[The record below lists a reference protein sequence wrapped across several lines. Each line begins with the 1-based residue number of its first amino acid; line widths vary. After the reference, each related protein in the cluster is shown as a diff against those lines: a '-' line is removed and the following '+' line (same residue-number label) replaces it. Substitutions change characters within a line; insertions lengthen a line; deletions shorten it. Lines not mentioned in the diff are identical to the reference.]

1 MTVIKDPTPKSRL
14 SILPDDP
21 IRNENIFGDFRF
33 PFITKLSFVP
43 LLRHWEGL
51 VRSGQPTQAFI
62 AKEIKRRIQ
71 EAPALQK
78 AINNTKILERY
89 PELVTLMLAPLF
101 PSAPGVDSLG
111 RVFKPLDI
119 RSIYRT
125 PGFDALIHNNPYEH
139 FLLDKCPEECIANS
153 IYASY
158 CLVLNAHYGY
168 QLPIENNYNLSVQLV
183 NSGLIRHYKCV
194 NNLNFMDVVVVKPL
208 PKLTD
213 SKIQDLLSTP
223 LDYEK
228 WLQAIPPEHFEF
240 HGLIADTMT
249 DITEEMSI
257 SQLKNQLLHKSAF
270 GGRQRIEELE
280 QSLRSYLALPD
291 LRLGLSALDDSG
303 SLCIAYKYQIEYLLY
318 ANERETDN
326 PFLDEGSI
334 YHKVLTQKKPLLLQD
349 ISHYEDPTKAEVA
362 LINDGY
368 RSVLAYPLLDKNQQ
382 LIGLLE
388 IASGEARA
396 INDLKAM
403 KIAEIIPL
411 FEMAILRRR
420 DELDNQIEAII
431 REKYTS
437 LHPSV
442 EWKFIENAYY
452 IWQDRMEHKGESL
465 PQNISFKKVSPFY
478 GQSDIVSSTTLRNKA
493 VQADLE
499 DNLSMADRLLRDCIL
514 HTPLPVLDQ
523 FLFKIGQQLEGLK
536 LDFTSARESKLVEFI
551 HAELHPLLTQLAED
565 IPQLQ
570 EQIGAYF
577 KELDPTSG
585 VLYNRRRGYE
595 KSVAMI
601 NDALVRRLQKEQE
614 KAQTLV
620 PHYFEKYKTD
630 GIEFDMYAGQSLL
643 RTGTFSNLHL
653 QNLRIWQL
661 EALCK
666 LTRET
671 AMIRPKL
678 PVPLETAQMIF
689 VYGNAID
696 IHFRMDEKRFDVDGA
711 YNIRYE
717 IIKKRIDKALIAET
731 NERLRSPGT
740 ISIVYTNDNDR
751 QEYLEYLQ
759 FLTAKGWLEGEIED
773 LTLAKLQGVEGLRAL
788 RVNVNVEQVDKDPA

>member
-14 SILPDDP
+14 STIQDDP
-21 IRNENIFGDFRF
+21 IRNENIFGDFNF
-33 PFITKLSFVP
+33 PFTTKLSFVP

-51 VRSGQPTQAFI
+51 VKSNQPTQAFI

-71 EAPALQK
+71 EAPPLQK
-78 AINNTKILERY
+78 AVKNPKILERF
-89 PELVTLMLAPLF
+89 PELVNLMLAPLF
-101 PSAPGVDSLG
+101 PAAPGVESLG
-111 RVFKPLDI
+111 RVFKPMDL
-119 RSIYRT
+119 RSIYQT
-125 PGFDALIHNNPYEH
+125 PGFDALAPYEY
-139 FLLDKCPEECIANS
+139 FILNREPEECIANG

-158 CLVLNAHYGY
+158 CLLLNAHYDY
-168 QLPIENNYNLSVQLV
+168 QLPIENNYNVSVQLAD
-183 NSGLIRHYKCV
+183 SGLIRHYKCM

-213 SKIQDLLSTP
+213 SQIQNLLSTP
-223 LDYEK
+223 LAYKK
-228 WLQAIPPEHFEF
+228 WLQAIPPDHFEL
-240 HGLIADTMT
+240 HGIIADTMT

-291 LRLGLSALDDSG
+291 LRLGLTALDDSG
-303 SLCIAYKYQIEYLLY
+303 SLCIAYKYQIEYLLFT
-318 ANERETDN
+318 NETEADN
-326 PFLDEGSI
+326 PFLHKGSI
-334 YHKVLTQKKPLLLQD
+334 YNKVLNSKKPMLLQD
-349 ISHYEDPTKAEVA
+349 ISQYEDPTTAEVA

-368 RSVLAYPLLDKNQQ
+368 RSVLAYPLLDKDQQ

-388 IASGEARA
+388 VASGETRA
-396 INDLKAM
+396 INDLTAM

-420 DELDNQIEAII
+420 EELDNQIEAII

-442 EWKFIENAYY
+442 EWKFIENAYH
-452 IWQDRMEHKGESL
+452 IWQDRMEQGEEGL
-465 PQNISFKKVSPFY
+465 PQPISFKSVSPFY

-499 DNLSMADRLLRDCIL
+499 DNLKMAYGLLKDFTAL
-514 HTPLPVLDQ
+514 APLPVLDQ
-523 FLFKIGQQLEGLK
+523 FLFKIDQQLQGLK
-536 LDFTSARESKLVEFI
+536 QDFTSARESKLVEFI
-551 HAELHPLLTQLAED
+551 HIELHPLLKQIAED
-565 IPQLQ
+565 MPQLR
-570 EQIGAYF
+570 ERIEAYF

-585 VLYNRRRGYE
+585 VLYNRRRDYE

-601 NDALVRRLQKEQE
+601 NDTLVRRLQKEQD
-614 KAQTLV
+614 KAQALV

-653 QNLRIWQL
+653 RNLRIWQL
-661 EALCK
+661 TALCK

-671 AMIRPKL
+671 ALIRPKL

-717 IIKKRIDKALIAET
+717 IIKKRIDKALIAGT

-751 QEYLEYLQ
+751 KEYLEYLA
-759 FLTAKGWLEGEIED
+759 FLSAKGWLEGEVED

-788 RVNVNVEQVDKDPA
+788 RVKVNVELELKD

>member
-14 SILPDDP
+14 STLHDDQ

-33 PFITKLSFVP
+33 PFTTKLSFVP
-43 LLRHWEGL
+43 LLRHWKGL
-51 VRSGQPTQAFI
+51 LKSHQPTQVFI
-62 AKEIKRRIQ
+62 AKEIKRLIQ

-78 AINNTKILERY
+78 AINNPKILERY
-89 PELVTLMLAPLF
+89 PELVNLMLAPLF
-101 PSAPGVDSLG
+101 PAAPGVTSLG

-125 PGFDALIHNNPYEH
+125 PGFDALIHENPYER
-139 FLLDKCPEECIANS
+139 FLLDKTPEECIANS

-168 QLPIENNYNLSVQLV
+168 QLPIENNYVISVQLA
-183 NSGLIRHYKCV
+183 NSGLIRYYKCV

-208 PKLTD
+208 PKLKE
-213 SKIQDLLSTP
+213 SQIQDLLSTP
-223 LDYEK
+223 LDYKK
-228 WLQAIPPEHFEF
+228 WIKAIPPDHFEF
-240 HGLIADTMT
+240 HGIIADTMT

-303 SLCIAYKYQIEYLLY
+303 SLCIAYKYQIEYLLF
-318 ANERETDN
+318 ANEMEADN
-326 PFLDEGSI
+326 PFLHEGSM
-334 YHKVLTQKKPLLLQD
+334 YHKVLTTKKPLLLQD
-349 ISHYEDPTKAEVA
+349 ISQYEDPTKAEVA

-368 RSVLAYPLLDKNQQ
+368 RSVLAYPLLNKNQG

-388 IASGEARA
+388 IASGETMA

-420 DELDNQIEAII
+420 EELDNQIEAII

-452 IWQDRMEHKGESL
+452 IWQDRMERGEESL

-478 GQSDIVSSTTLRNKA
+478 GQSDIVSSTTLRNQA

-499 DNLSMADRLLRDCIL
+499 DNLKMAHSLLKDCIQQA
-514 HTPLPVLDQ
+514 HLPVLDQ
-523 FLFKIGQQLEGLK
+523 FLFKIDQQLEGLK
-536 LDFTSARESKLVEFI
+536 QDFTSARESKLVEFI
-551 HAELHPLLTQLAED
+551 HIELHPLLTQLAED
-565 IPQLQ
+565 LPQLKTR
-570 EQIGAYF
+570 IGAYF

-585 VLYNRRRGYE
+585 VLYNRRRDYE

-614 KAQTLV
+614 KAQNLV

-643 RTGTFSNLHL
+643 RTGTFSNLQL
-653 QNLRIWQL
+653 KNLRIWQL
-661 EALCK
+661 TALCK
-666 LTRET
+666 MTRET
-671 AMIRPKL
+671 ALIRPKL

-751 QEYLEYLQ
+751 KEYLEYLQ
-759 FLTAKGWLEGEIED
+759 FLRAKGWLEGEVED

-788 RVNVNVEQVDKDPA
+788 RVKVNVELED

>member
-14 SILPDDP
+14 STFHDDQ

-33 PFITKLSFVP
+33 PFTTKLSFVP

-51 VRSGQPTQAFI
+51 VKSGHPTQTFI
-62 AKEIKRRIQ
+62 AKEIKRLIQ

-78 AINNTKILERY
+78 AINNSKILERY
-89 PELVTLMLAPLF
+89 PELVNLMLAPLF
-101 PSAPGVDSLG
+101 PAAPGVASLG
-111 RVFKPLDI
+111 RVFKPMDL

-125 PGFDALIHNNPYEH
+125 PGFDALINEAPYER
-139 FLLDKCPEECIANS
+139 FILNRAPEECIANS

-168 QLPIENNYNLSVQLV
+168 QLPIENNYNISVQLA

-208 PKLTD
+208 PKLKD
-213 SKIQDLLSTP
+213 RQIQDLLSTP
-223 LDYEK
+223 LDHEK
-228 WLQAIPPEHFEF
+228 WLQAIPPDHFEF
-240 HGLIADTMT
+240 HGIIADTMT

-303 SLCIAYKYQIEYLLY
+303 SLCLAYKYQIEYLLF
-318 ANERETDN
+318 ANEMEADN
-326 PFLDEGSI
+326 PFLQEGSI
-334 YHKVLTQKKPLLLQD
+334 YNKVLSSKKPLLLQD
-349 ISHYEDPTKAEVA
+349 ISQYEDPTKAEVA

-368 RSVLAYPLLDKNQQ
+368 RSVLAYPLLNKNQE

-388 IASGEARA
+388 IASGETMA

-420 DELDNQIEAII
+420 EELDNQIEAII

-452 IWQDRMEHKGESL
+452 IWQDRMEQRGESL

-478 GQSDIVSSTTLRNKA
+478 GQSDIVSSTTLRNQA

-499 DNLSMADRLLRDCIL
+499 ENLKMAYDLLKDCNEQ
-514 HTPLPVLDQ
+514 TPLPVLDQ
-523 FLFKIGQQLEGLK
+523 FLFKINQQLVGLK
-536 LDFTSARESKLVEFI
+536 QDFTSARESKLVEFMHI
-551 HAELHPLLTQLAED
+551 ELHPLLTQLAAD
-565 IPQLQ
+565 IPILKQR
-570 EQIGAYF
+570 IDTYF
-577 KELDPTSG
+577 KALDSTSG
-585 VLYNRRRGYE
+585 VLYNRRRDYE

-614 KAQTLV
+614 SAQKLV

-643 RTGTFSNLHL
+643 RTGTFSNLQL
-653 QNLRIWQL
+653 KNLRIWQL
-661 EALCK
+661 TALCK

-671 AMIRPKL
+671 ALIRPKL

-717 IIKKRIDKALIAET
+717 IIKKRIDKAVIAET
-731 NERLRSPGT
+731 NERLRSPGS

-751 QEYLEYLQ
+751 KEYLEYLE
-759 FLTAKGWLEGEIED
+759 FLSAKGWLEEEIED

-788 RVNVNVEQVDKDPA
+788 RVKVNVELVTNN

>member
-14 SILPDDP
+14 STIQDDP

-33 PFITKLSFVP
+33 PFTTKLSFVP
-43 LLRHWEGL
+43 LLRHWESL
-51 VRSGQPTQAFI
+51 VKSNQPTQAFI
-62 AKEIKRRIQ
+62 AKEIKRHIQ
-71 EAPALQK
+71 DAPPLQK
-78 AINNTKILERY
+78 AVNNPKILERF
-89 PELVTLMLAPLF
+89 PELVNLMLAPLF
-101 PSAPGVDSLG
+101 PAAPGVDSLG
-111 RVFKPLDI
+111 RVFKPMDL

-125 PGFDALIHNNPYEH
+125 PGFDALIHETPYEY
-139 FLLDKCPEECIANS
+139 FILNREPEECMANG

-158 CLVLNAHYGY
+158 CLLLNAHYGY
-168 QLPIENNYNLSVQLV
+168 QLPIQNNYNVSVQLAD
-183 NSGLIRHYKCV
+183 SGLIRHYKCV

-213 SKIQDLLSTP
+213 NQIQNLLSTP
-223 LDYEK
+223 LDYKK
-228 WLQAIPPEHFEF
+228 WLQAIPPDHFEL
-240 HGLIADTMT
+240 HGIIADTMT

-291 LRLGLSALDDSG
+291 LRLGLTALDDSG
-303 SLCIAYKYQIEYLLY
+303 SLCIAYKYQIEYLLFT
-318 ANERETDN
+318 NETEADN
-326 PFLDEGSI
+326 PFLQKGSI
-334 YHKVLTQKKPLLLQD
+334 YHKVLKSKKHMLLQD
-349 ISHYEDPTKAEVA
+349 ISQYEDPTTAEVA

-368 RSVLAYPLLDKNQQ
+368 RSVLAYPLLNKGQE

-388 IASGEARA
+388 VASGETRA
-396 INDLKAM
+396 INDLTAM
-403 KIAEIIPL
+403 KITEIIPL

-420 DELDNQIEAII
+420 EELDNQIEAII

-442 EWKFIENAYY
+442 EWKFMENAYH
-452 IWQDRMEHKGESL
+452 IWQDRMEQGEEGL
-465 PQNISFKKVSPFY
+465 PKPISFKSVAPFY

-499 DNLSMADRLLRDCIL
+499 DNLKMAYGLLKDFTAL
-514 HTPLPVLDQ
+514 VPLPVLDQ
-523 FLFKIGQQLEGLK
+523 FIFKIDQQLQGLNQ
-536 LDFTSARESKLVEFI
+536 DFTSARESKLVEFI
-551 HAELHPLLTQLAED
+551 HMELHPLLMQIAED
-565 IPQLQ
+565 LPQLR
-570 EQIGAYF
+570 ERIEAYF

-585 VLYNRRRGYE
+585 VLYNRRRDYE

-601 NDALVRRLQKEQE
+601 NDTLVRRLQKEQD
-614 KAQTLV
+614 KAQALV

-653 QNLRIWQL
+653 RNLRIWQL
-661 EALCK
+661 TALCK

-671 AMIRPKL
+671 ALIRPKL

-717 IIKKRIDKALIAET
+717 IIKKRIDKALITGT

-740 ISIVYTNDNDR
+740 ISIVYTNDKDR
-751 QEYLEYLQ
+751 KEYLEYLE
-759 FLTAKGWLEGEIED
+759 FLTAKGWLAGEVED

-788 RVNVNVEQVDKDPA
+788 RVKVNVELEIED